1 MRHAIARYLF
11 IAGVVAS
18 LGLAACSTNGG
29 TPLALGGGNNGTF
42 SLSCFGGKFSGNGG
56 YQSKNGAPNDHIVG
70 QGKTASGQPV
80 VLVIGL
86 PSQLAAGT
94 YGGL

>member
-29 TPLALGGGNNGTF
+29 TPLTVGSYPNGVGGTNGVPVSTT
-42 SLSCFGGKFSGNGG
+42 STN
-56 YQSKNGAPNDHIVG
+56 A
-70 QGKTASGQPV
+70 PV
-80 VLVIGL
+80 VNSSTTPAPT
-86 PSQLAAGT
+86 PSPAKT
-94 YGGL
+94 